1 MWGRGQMMNRY
12 SKGQVAILALG
23 ALFYS
28 LSFFAKVEAAAVVEK
43 IHYEVS
49 EESGKTIKVIIEG
62 TNLKDLQIEPWQ
74 FPEKKKAEKT
84 STSDLSTVG
93 ELKVE
98 GDEPQV
104 EMSYMDQILYKEEKK
119 QEKEALKPRPEMW
132 ELTLKNAI
140 LKKNAQL
147 TSPIEISSYKETLRI
162 FAPPRSAGRWGQ
174 VESKELILG
183 ISLVDGSQKKKKK
196 KDGPIRF
203 DRLEYTFTL
212 TPRPTFQLANPE
224 ALKGKVVVIDPGHGG
239 KDAGAVGLAGTREKD
254 INLMVSLQLQE
265 ELKKWGAKPV
275 ITRKTD
281 TDDMDELGDRVRFG
295 QKNRGD
301 IFISLHSDAALNR
314 EATGFTVFYYSPKGQ
329 IDLLLAKTTQ
339 QGLKQYMQ
347 TKDRGIRS
355 ANFFVIKRNPAPS
368 ILIEMGFIS
377 NRVEEQELMNP
388 EYQRDVVEG
397 TVQGV
402 ANYFSELSSLP
413 KKDSKLKK

>member
-1 MWGRGQMMNRY
+1 MNRY
-12 SKGQVAILALG
+12 SKGQVAILAVG

-28 LSFFAKVEAAAVVEK
+28 LSLFAKVEAAAVVEK

-49 EESGKTIKVIIEG
+49 EESGKPIKVIIEG
-62 TNLKDLQIEPWQ
+62 TNLKDLQIESWKLPE
-74 FPEKKKAEKT
+74 EKKVEKT
-84 STSDLSTVG
+84 STSDLST
-93 ELKVE
+93 E
-98 GDEPQV
+98 GDLNTESDEPTA
-104 EMSYMDQILYKEEKK
+104 EMSYMDRILHKEEKR
-119 QEKEALKPRPEMW
+119 QEKEAMKPRPEMW
-132 ELTLKNAI
+132 ELTLKNAT
-140 LKKNAQL
+140 LKENVQL
-147 TSPIEISSYKETLRI
+147 TSPIETSKYKETIRI

-183 ISLVDGSQKKKKK
+183 NSTNNGNQKKKKK
-196 KDGPIRF
+196 KDEPIVF
-203 DRLEYTFTL
+203 DRLVYTFTL
-212 TPRPTFQLANPE
+212 TPRPVFQLANPE
-224 ALKGKVVVIDPGHGG
+224 GLKGKVVVIDPGHGG
-239 KDAGAVGLAGTREKD
+239 KDVGAVGLAGTKEKD
-254 INLMVSLQLQE
+254 VNLLVSLQLQE

-281 TDDMDELGDRVRFG
+281 TYDMDELGDRVRFG

-314 EATGFTVFYYSPKGQ
+314 EATGFTVYYYSPKGQ
-329 IDLLLAKTTQ
+329 TDLLLAKTTQ

-347 TKDRGIRS
+347 TKDRGVRS
-355 ANFFVIKRNPAPS
+355 ANFFVVKRNPVPS

-377 NRVEEQELMNP
+377 NRVEEQELMNS

-402 ANYFSELSSLP
+402 ANYFSKLPSLSKEEV

>member
-28 LSFFAKVEAAAVVEK
+28 LSLFAKVEATAVVEK

-74 FPEKKKAEKT
+74 FPEEKKAEKT
-84 STSDLSTVG
+84 SISDLSTVR

-132 ELTLKNAI
+132 ELTLKNAT

-147 TSPIEISSYKETLRI
+147 TSPIEISNYKETLRI

-183 ISLVDGSQKKKKK
+183 TSLADGSQKKKKK

-212 TPRPTFQLANPE
+212 TPRPPFQLANPE

-239 KDAGAVGLAGTREKD
+239 KDVGAVGLAGTREKD

-329 IDLLLAKTTQ
+329 VDLLLAKTTQ

-402 ANYFSELSSLP
+402 ANYFSELSSLA
-413 KKDSKLKK
+413 KKDSKPKK

>member
-1 MWGRGQMMNRY
+1 
-12 SKGQVAILALG
+12 
-23 ALFYS
+23 
-28 LSFFAKVEAAAVVEK
+28 
-43 IHYEVS
+43 
-49 EESGKTIKVIIEG
+49 
-62 TNLKDLQIEPWQ
+62 
-74 FPEKKKAEKT
+74 
-84 STSDLSTVG
+84 
-93 ELKVE
+93 
-98 GDEPQV
+98 
-104 EMSYMDQILYKEEKK
+104 
-119 QEKEALKPRPEMW
+119 
-132 ELTLKNAI
+132 
-140 LKKNAQL
+140 
-147 TSPIEISSYKETLRI
+147 
-162 FAPPRSAGRWGQ
+162 
-174 VESKELILG
+174 
-183 ISLVDGSQKKKKK
+183 
-196 KDGPIRF
+196 
-203 DRLEYTFTL
+203 
-212 TPRPTFQLANPE
+212 
-224 ALKGKVVVIDPGHGG
+224 
-239 KDAGAVGLAGTREKD
+239 
-254 INLMVSLQLQE
+254 MVSLQLQE

-329 IDLLLAKTTQ
+329 VDLLLAKTTQ